1 MAIREL
7 SFRGDEQES
16 LATVGFDP
24 PKDDGEV
31 VAIRE
36 HTLCG
41 DQQGRF
47 LGTPLEPGTTD
58 DGEVVAIRSYP
69 FVVMSK
75 KFVWLP
81 AGLTHPEDDG
91 EVVAI
96 REHTL
101 CGDQQGR
108 FLGTPLEP
116 RTTDDG
122 EMVASGRYPFPHGEP
137 VEPRTTVLQAEWLRQ
152 V

>member
-1 MAIREL
+1 MGPRVKPEDDGKVVAIRGYPFVVM
-7 SFRGDEQES
+7 SKSR

-24 PKDDGEV
+24 PEDDGEV

-58 DGEVVAIRSYP
+58 DR
-69 FVVMSK
+69 
-75 KFVWLP
+75 
-81 AGLTHPEDDG
+81 

-96 REHTL
+96 REL
-101 CGDQQGR
+101 SFRGDEQESFGYR
-108 FLGTPLEP
+108 
-116 RTTDDG
+116 R
-122 EMVASGRYPFPHGEP
+122 V
-137 VEPRTTVLQAEWLRQ
+137 
-152 V
+152 